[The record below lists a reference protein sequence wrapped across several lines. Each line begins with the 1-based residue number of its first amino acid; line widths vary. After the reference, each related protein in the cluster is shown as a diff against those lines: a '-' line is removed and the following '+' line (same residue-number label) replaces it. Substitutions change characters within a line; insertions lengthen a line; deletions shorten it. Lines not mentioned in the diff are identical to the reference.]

1 MDLNTYQDEAE
12 KTATYGGSIE
22 DSEKH
27 FNIGIPDEDNNHEQ
41 R

>member
-1 MDLNTYQDEAE
+1 MQLNDYQIEAQ
-12 KTATYGGSIE
+12 KTATYRESIE